1 MNEIKFSLQK
11 VSDSFTVF
19 EDNQVLTAG
28 QLNRVIEYLDD
39 QTRLTRVNLL
49 GVGIVC
55 GLVPTYENDTIKIS
69 KGCAVTTDGDLIRF
83 TSDMEFENYLGFK
96 DAKAGYENFIV
107 DKKKIAI
114 DELHVKS
121 SKTPGIIPLSKM
133 AQNKIK
139 KSVVILYIESYLYD
153 PDICTGGDCD
163 NMGKVRINNLKALLV
178 NKNDAD
184 KITGSMSSMSECL
197 SSLKSLKMKRVILNN
212 KSIKTL
218 KQLSDTY
225 TQTVDTSVKDLIA
238 LLKGNFASCAS
249 LMKEIWEGDL
259 PTAQWITSINSAYT
273 LVKNNKTHF
282 QYFYDFLKD
291 FIAGLNELM
300 DEFLE
305 TNDYYLNDYT
315 LFPKHVCLGSFRN
328 LEPYTFDQ
336 KRTGLFSSP
345 LVKNIN
351 TKKLQFL
358 FIRLHRMIINLN
370 IFFTSTNIVIL
381 PDRTCCPKLGE
392 RVIPPY
398 YRYNAKNPIHEYW
411 KYDFTQQARG
421 AELLSFHSDK
431 YAESEK
437 TKDPLSYEFDDC
449 KLFRIGGHVG
459 WNYDEAEAEINE
471 QIEAYNL
478 PFKVMSIQIENNL
491 RTIPLRPIRR
501 FRDVR
506 LLHKV
511 FRQDLDRNLT
521 KVNSFNDILVK
532 RVNETTEKPP
542 LVSIDPKNKFKE
554 YSQDKIVNLS
564 EKITSLRSN
573 LKKKSTEFNY
583 KQFETEYTAAVN
595 KASTVNQ
602 SIRGVTF
609 TRTGSPYDL
618 MLNQSKLNTLKWLDD
633 ILVKEVEKTKESSIL
648 EKFLKENPGMEH
660 FAGVPWGG
668 TFILVYSSSTKKV
681 VADFSLPYW
690 YCDCTKDEEVEET
703 VEEKDDPIKW
713 TDVDDLVIDYDRS
726 FGIADKLKTVED
738 DFVLEKGKNS
748 DRFLAINNNIVSKDE
763 IDSKIDKK
771 LTDKETVINNRIEQ
785 KLTEKES
792 ALTNMMDI
800 KLTAKE
806 ATLNQKLAEKE
817 TIIRNDFD
825 TRLSSKENEIKG
837 SIDEKITQINTR
849 FTENQ
854 GIFNTYKSSFEN
866 LINTTSDSINKVT
879 TPSGLTLLGDKTNIA
894 DEKLSGMADIID
906 ASAKLVANQT
916 VKKKA
921 GTLSAAEEK
930 NLKVM
935 EETTESAIVEA
946 VKAIEAKGGDISAG
960 SDEAI
965 VLEKALEKSELLS
978 EETRASLADEIVK
991 INKKTT
997 GRSGL
1002 SGMLDKFKL
1011 K

>member
-1 MNEIKFSLQK
+1 MNEIKFSLQQ

-83 TSDMEFENYLGFK
+83 TSDMEFQYYLQYK
-96 DAKAGYENFIV
+96 DTKAEYDSFIV
-107 DKKKIAI
+107 DKKKILI

-121 SKTPGIIPLSKM
+121 SKTPDIIPLSKM
-133 AQNKIK
+133 AQTKIK

-163 NMGKVRINNLKALLV
+163 NMGKIRINNLKALLV

-225 TQTVDTSVKDLIA
+225 TQTVDTSVKELVA

-259 PTAQWITSINSAYT
+259 PTAQWITSISSAYT

-305 TNDYYLNDYT
+305 TNDYCLNDYT

-328 LEPYTFDQ
+328 LEPYTYDQ

-358 FIRLHRMIINLN
+358 FIRLHRMVINLN
-370 IFFTSTNIVIL
+370 ITFTSVNIVIL

-398 YRYNAKNPIHEYW
+398 YGYDAKNAIHQYW
-411 KYDFTQQARG
+411 KYEYSQQSRND
-421 AELLSFHSDK
+421 ETLSFHADK
-431 YAESEK
+431 YSELER
-437 TKDPLSYEFDDC
+437 TTDPLSFEFDDC

-459 WNYDEAEAEINE
+459 WDYDKAEAEINK
-471 QIEAYNL
+471 QIAAYNL

-491 RTIPLRPIRR
+491 MTIPLRPIRR

-532 RVNETTEKPP
+532 RVNETVEKPP
-542 LVSIDPKNKFKE
+542 LVSIDPKNKFKD

-564 EKITSLRSN
+564 EKITSLRTN

-633 ILVKEVEKTKESSIL
+633 ILVKEVEKTKELSIL
-648 EKFLKENPGMEH
+648 EKFQEENPGMEH
-660 FAGVPWGG
+660 HAGVPWGG

-681 VADFSLPYW
+681 VADFALPYW

-726 FGIADKLKTVED
+726 FGIADKLKTVET
-738 DFVLEKGKNS
+738 DFILEKDKISN
-748 DRFLAINNNIVSKDE
+748 RILNMENIVVSKDE
-763 IDSKIDKK
+763 IDEEISKK
-771 LTDKETVINNRIEQ
+771 LSAKDTAINDRIDQKLSEKET
-785 KLTEKES
+785 
-792 ALTNMMDI
+792 ALENMMDI
-800 KLTAKE
+800 KLSEKE
-806 ATLNQKLAEKE
+806 ASINQKIAEKE
-817 TIIRNDFD
+817 RELRYDFD
-825 TRLSSKENEIKG
+825 EKIDNKGTEIKG
-837 SIDEKITQINTR
+837 NIDEKITQVNTR

-854 GIFNTYKSSFEN
+854 SIFNTYKNSFES
-866 LINTTSDSINKVT
+866 LINTTSDSISKVT
-879 TPSGLTLLGDKTNIA
+879 TSADSRKLEDKTNIA
-894 DEKLSGMADIID
+894 DEKLSGMADIIE
-906 ASAKLVANQT
+906 ASAKLLESASA
-916 VKKKA
+916 KKEA
-921 GTLSAAEEK
+921 GTITADEEK
-930 NLKVM
+930 NLKVI
-935 EETTESAIVEA
+935 EETAEAAIVEA

-978 EETRASLADEIVK
+978 EETRASLADEIAKV
-991 INKKTT
+991 NKKTS

-1011 K
+1011 T